1 MGNLVC
7 FVGHVLIASAK
18 STNQLIVGMA
28 IVGFGGGAAQTAI
41 IGIPELLPN
50 RMRHIGIVLADGLIF
65 IILLIGPVV
74 GRYVVDHGDAWRWM
88 FYASA
93 IGTLL
98 LTHFALGSISNS
110 IQDPPLTLAHYMS
123 STTHLSIHAESHSRK
138 RQKG

>member
-1 MGNLVC
+1 MGNLIC
-7 FVGHVLIASAK
+7 FVGHILIASAK

-98 LTHFALGSISNS
+98 LTHFHLVSISNS
-110 IQDPPLTLAHYMS
+110 IQDLPLILAHYMS
-123 STTHLSIHAESHSRK
+123 STTHPSIHAESHLRK